1 MEFQE
6 GISEGEKILVE
17 FSIINPKNEE
27 DCGFS
32 LNDLSQP
39 LVSLPISFTIY
50 GYESYLT
57 EAEPFH
63 TYFDV
68 PYTNNYPSFGITSVS
83 L

>member
-1 MEFQE
+1 
-6 GISEGEKILVE
+6 LVE

-27 DCGFS
+27 DRGFS

-50 GYESYLT
+50 GHENYQT

-63 TYFDV
+63 TYFDA